1 MDYQM
6 ITVGR
11 VIKRFLLGWAVAGG
25 VLTVFSC
32 VKYKE
37 FIVAAF
43 TNNIWAWINAIIPML
58 IVIFAIC
65 YLLKAMFR

>member
-6 ITVGR
+6 ITVGT
-11 VIKRFLLGWAVAGG
+11 VIKRFLLGWAAAGG

-65 YLLKAMFR
+65 YLLKTMFR